1 MGERSEANS
10 FRKERPTK
18 THKTKSVTNTARCL
32 LISCQGTPTRDGRAK
47 RSQSLFKQKNCR
59 RQQYTLQAQFSAF
72 TFHLSPHIGMGEQ
85 SEANPEP
92 KRKTTADEGYKRK
105 AEQPPKVVA
114 DFLQR
119 NTKQG
124 WASEAK
130 PIPTSKQTENKISYK
145 HCQVFADFLP
155 RNPNQ
160 GWASKAKPIP
170 PEKKPTK
177 THKTK
182 SVTNT
187 ARCLFAN
194 IQRQ

>member
-1 MGERSEANS
+1 MQRIPN
-10 FRKERPTK
+10 
-18 THKTKSVTNTARCL
+18 
-32 LISCQGTPTRDGRAK
+32 RDGRAK

-124 WASEAK
+124 WASKAK
-130 PIPTSKQTENKISYK
+130 PIPTQIERRKQNKLLPTNPKKRNK
-145 HCQVFADFLP
+145 HLQY
-155 RNPNQ
+155 
-160 GWASKAKPIP
+160 I
-170 PEKKPTK
+170 
-177 THKTK
+177 HKTIFI
-182 SVTNT
+182 SQP
-187 ARCLFAN
+187 L
-194 IQRQ
+194 